1 MNIFSE
7 LYAKHLGRTLF
18 FISIGVSSAIGQ
30 HLLTKNIL
38 HDDYIATVVA
48 VMWAALLVVIYSYF
62 VAERE
67 FEYNQMANSFNYHRT
82 LKNDNTIGAIAK
94 NYEDVAPAKKPE
106 FSKIE
111 IIHSMD
117 TDVNKSELPAK
128 EKKA

>member
-18 FISIGVSSAIGQ
+18 FISIGISSAIGQ

-82 LKNDNTIGAIAK
+82 LKGNNPINAIAK
-94 NYEDVAPAKKPE
+94 NYEDITPVPEQVKPN

-111 IIHSMD
+111 IVHSMEKSMD
-117 TDVNKSELPAK
+117 SSKENKA
-128 EKKA
+128 